1 MRIYEPEFS
10 YKRLA
15 RQYVIW
21 DRRSSSSSSSP
32 YEVRVDLD
40 ALAIKLD
47 ELDPKELHHR
57 KHVLDSLYWVCKS
70 SSLGK
75 YGYLMNHVVGSG
87 CDPGIQR
94 RCFV

>member
-21 DRRSSSSSSSP
+21 DRRSTSSSSSP

-57 KHVLDSLYWVCKS
+57 KHVLDSLYWVCGSGS
-70 SSLGK
+70 SSGLDK
-75 YGYLMNHVVGSG
+75 YGDLMKKL
-87 CDPGIQR
+87 
-94 RCFV
+94 